1 MTQNLFENTLDS
13 QFQQYGIPKY
23 VAASDIYLSQG
34 SVFKKIFYIKKGILR
49 SFYIT
54 DKGEEK
60 TVYFRWEGQ
69 ITAVPECIF
78 DNEPTRQNWQA
89 LENCELLEID
99 FSLIEKVSEY
109 NAALLRKRL
118 TFSQKMLLEALQRLE
133 SFVLDKP
140 EERYLKLITQKS
152 EIVQRVADKYIA
164 SFIGVT
170 PVSLSRIRKRLVSKQ
185 K

>member
-1 MTQNLFENTLDS
+1 MSQNLFENTFDS
-13 QFQQYGIPKY
+13 LFQQFGIPKY
-23 VAASDIYLSQG
+23 IAASDIYLSQG
-34 SVFKKIFYIKKGILR
+34 SVFKKVFYINKGILR

-54 DKGEEK
+54 DSGEEK
-60 TVYFRWEGQ
+60 TVFFRWEGQ

-78 DNEPTRQNWQA
+78 DDEPTRQNWQA

-99 FSLIEKVSEY
+99 FSQIEKVSEY
-109 NAALLRKRL
+109 NASLLRKRL
-118 TFSQKMLLEALQRLE
+118 VFSHKMLLEALQRLE

-140 EERYLKLITQKS
+140 EERYLKLITQKP
-152 EIVQRVADKYIA
+152 ELVKRVADKYIA

-170 PVSLSRIRKRLVSKQ
+170 PVSLSRIRKRLISKQ

>member
-49 SFYIT
+49 SIYIT

>member
-1 MTQNLFENTLDS
+1 MSQNIFENTFDS
-13 QFQQYGIPKY
+13 IFQQYGIPKFIST
-23 VAASDIYLSQG
+23 SDIYLSQG
-34 SVFKKIFYIKKGILR
+34 SIFKNIFYIKKGILR
-49 SFYIT
+49 SFYLT

-60 TVYFRWEGQ
+60 TVFFRWEGQ
-69 ITAVPECIF
+69 ISAVPECIF

-109 NAALLRKRL
+109 NAVLLRKRL
-118 TFSQKMLLEALQRLE
+118 TFSQKMLLESLQRLE

-140 EERYLKLITQKS
+140 EERYLKLMTQKP
-152 EIVQRVADKYIA
+152 ELVQRVPDKYIA

-170 PVSLSRIRKRLVSKQ
+170 PVSLSRIRKRLASR
-185 K
+185 